1 MFDMSESTTD
11 TTGDLM
17 ASMSQC
23 GISLEELSLS
33 SVSHPSWLGDYDSG
47 RVTLTYRCRASK
59 PEQLLIAGLKEFG
72 MTAFVVESTL
82 HATNLRSVRAI
93 YRRVRHGQQ
102 WQATC
107 VVTGKIR
114 LQATDL
120 AQQAVTA

>member
-1 MFDMSESTTD
+1 MSESD

-17 ASMSQC
+17 ASMRQC

-33 SVSHPSWLGDYDSG
+33 SLSSDRFGLYDAG
-47 RVTLTYRCRASK
+47 RVALTYRCRASK
-59 PEQLLIAGLKEFG
+59 PEHKLVAGLKAFG
-72 MTAFVVESTL
+72 MTVFVVESTFC
-82 HATNLRSVRAI
+82 ATDLRSVRAI